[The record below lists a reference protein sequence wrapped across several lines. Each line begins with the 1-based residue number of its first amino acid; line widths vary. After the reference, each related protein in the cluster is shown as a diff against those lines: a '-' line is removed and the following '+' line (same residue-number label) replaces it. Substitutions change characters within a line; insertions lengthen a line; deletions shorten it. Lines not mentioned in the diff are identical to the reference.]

1 MFIWTSKVLKDL
13 TSPELFWLIFYY
25 LQYKILSSV
34 QLVLSVKSEPAVLI
48 SALCFCLWC
57 FVITQECTQQIFIE
71 HLQDSGNTKMKI
83 LLCPLV
89 VHKNVRRVCWEWEG
103 RGEGVSNLATS
114 AIAWKALDGNLK
126 KLVAL
131 EVTFELILFFP
142 SIFFRSYSSVHIM
155 LLFLSNAHDLYWVV
169 NLHFSPSETPL
180 EITVIISGFA
190 INCHLFPV

>member
-1 MFIWTSKVLKDL
+1 MLSFGHRRLGDNGTGLTKRNYNHESSKEKIMLIWTSKVLKYL

-25 LQYKILSSV
+25 LQYKILSSA
-34 QLVLSVKSEPAVLI
+34 QLVLSVKSEHAVLI
-48 SALCFCLWC
+48 SALCFCLYC
-57 FVITQECTQQIFIE
+57 FVIIQECTQQIFIE

-89 VHKNVRRVCWEWEG
+89 VHKDVRRVCWEWEG

-131 EVTFELILFFP
+131 EWHLNWSSSSPQFFSDP
-142 SIFFRSYSSVHIM
+142 IRVS
-155 LLFLSNAHDLYWVV
+155 
-169 NLHFSPSETPL
+169 T
-180 EITVIISGFA
+180 
-190 INCHLFPV
+190 